1 MSLDRK
7 TFYTILVI
15 CLLIFLLL
23 FDFQKFIPRF
33 YNYIPLIWIVSIFF
47 DVYEKKKYLKNKL
60 ETEIRVRDK
69 NNSYTDILPFIL
81 GFIIIIFSVIGF
93 FIIDNEKEI
102 AVLYFIS
109 GLVMLSQGIITVPN
123 AVIKYENEILKFEN
137 GNKKENVEIILIK
150 NIKVSE
156 DQINVRYKDERKFVF
171 QHLELNQTEIQMVN
185 DFFKKYVFK

>member
-1 MSLDRK
+1 M
-7 TFYTILVI
+7 I
-15 CLLIFLLL
+15 
-23 FDFQKFIPRF
+23 
-33 YNYIPLIWIVSIFF
+33 
-47 DVYEKKKYLKNKL
+47 
-60 ETEIRVRDK
+60 
-69 NNSYTDILPFIL
+69 
-81 GFIIIIFSVIGF
+81 
-93 FIIDNEKEI
+93 NEKEI

-150 NIKVSE
+150 NIEVSE

>member
-1 MSLDRK
+1 MR
-7 TFYTILVI
+7 
-15 CLLIFLLL
+15 
-23 FDFQKFIPRF
+23 
-33 YNYIPLIWIVSIFF
+33 
-47 DVYEKKKYLKNKL
+47 KKKYLKNKP

-102 AVLYFIS
+102 AVLYFIY

-150 NIKVSE
+150 NIEVSE

>member
-47 DVYEKKKYLKNKL
+47 DVYEKKKYLKNKP

-102 AVLYFIS
+102 AVLYLIS

-150 NIKVSE
+150 NIEVSE

>member
-47 DVYEKKKYLKNKL
+47 DVYEKKKYLKNKP

-150 NIKVSE
+150 NIEVSE

>member
-7 TFYTILVI
+7 TLYAILVI

-23 FDFQKFIPRF
+23 FDIQKFIPRF

-47 DVYEKKKYLKNKL
+47 DVYEKKKYLKNKP
-60 ETEIRVRDK
+60 ETEIKVRDK
-69 NNSYTDILPFIL
+69 NNSYTDILPFIF

-109 GLVMLSQGIITVPN
+109 GLVMLFQGIITVPN

-137 GNKKENVEIILIK
+137 GNKKENIEIKLIK
-150 NIKVSE
+150 DIEVSE
-156 DQINVRYKDERKFVF
+156 DQINVKYNDDKKFLF
-171 QHLELNQTEIQMVN
+171 QHLELNQSEIKMVN
-185 DFFKKYVFK
+185 DFFKKYIVK

>member
-150 NIKVSE
+150 NIEVSE